1 MTNQHSQFEGRPLAR
16 PEDDIEDQG
25 AAFDAVTL
33 LTRRRV
39 LGALGIGVG
48 TVALAAC
55 GTAATGESTGGGST
69 TSSES
74 TRAGTTGTGTTTS
87 ATEEIPEETNGPYP
101 ADGTRDLN
109 ILTESGIVRQD
120 IRTSLDGG
128 ETAEG
133 VELTMTF
140 VLADMANGDQPFEGA
155 AVYAWQCDGV
165 GRYSMYTQGVEDQT
179 WLRGVQVADAE
190 GSVSFTTIVP
200 GCYSGRW
207 PHIHFEVYP
216 DLDSAT
222 DVENVIATSQVAFP
236 EDMLTEIYQL
246 AEYVGSADNM
256 AGVGSMQD
264 DGIFADSY
272 ELQTP
277 VITGSIGEGYVAT
290 LPVGIDT
297 TTEPSSGGG
306 PGGGGPGG
314 GGPGGRQI
322 VASR

>member
-1 MTNQHSQFEGRPLAR
+1 MTNQQPEFEGRPLAR

-55 GTAATGESTGGGST
+55 GTAATGESSGGGSSSSSTSGSSTSSTGAT
-69 TSSES
+69 TS
-74 TRAGTTGTGTTTS
+74 T
-87 ATEEIPEETNGPYP
+87 TEEIPEETNGPYP
-101 ADGTRDLN
+101 ADGTQDLN

-128 ETAEG
+128 ATAEG